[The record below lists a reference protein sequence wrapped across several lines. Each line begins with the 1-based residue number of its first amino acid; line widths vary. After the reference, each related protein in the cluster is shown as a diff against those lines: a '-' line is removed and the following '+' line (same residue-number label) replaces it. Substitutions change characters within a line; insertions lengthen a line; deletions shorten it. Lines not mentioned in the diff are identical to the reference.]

1 MVFCPLN
8 ILCAFVKDQLLY
20 LCGSISG
27 LSILLRGSV
36 CLFFGQYLLVR
47 FYSKTGGQAT
57 SGAWLCASP
66 VLQQLLWV
74 FRFPCQVRVSFS
86 VFTKQLARIE
96 VRPLAGAGGR
106 GCSLKYALPV
116 REHQTLVKCER
127 QWMWKTKPKTSIL
140 WREEKE
146 ERADHAGRIR
156 SWKDIINMISE
167 IKDIASFKNKMLFY
181 KVTEN
186 KRALEIKKY
195 YNRYEHFDRLKNKLK
210 KNLPERERCGK
221 LER

>member
-1 MVFCPLN
+1 MFVKGVRWGLCLDFFFFFCMWVSHCSSSIVEKMVFCPLN

-36 CLFFGQYLLVR
+36 CLFFGPYLLVR

-86 VFTKQLARIE
+86 VFWEMAVVELKTRVSLCGLFVFLSLSSPCGPRLAPYLVSKLPPYLLLR
-96 VRPLAGAGGR
+96 VPLSRPQRFL
-106 GCSLKYALPV
+106 LPY
-116 REHQTLVKCER
+116 L
-127 QWMWKTKPKTSIL
+127 SF
-140 WREEKE
+140 
-146 ERADHAGRIR
+146 ADLCC
-156 SWKDIINMISE
+156 
-167 IKDIASFKNKMLFY
+167 F
-181 KVTEN
+181 TP
-186 KRALEIKKY
+186 
-195 YNRYEHFDRLKNKLK
+195 RLS
-210 KNLPERERCGK
+210 
-221 LER
+221 